1 MHSGCFLLSL
11 IVFQYNG
18 YEKLFFCYM
27 HTVDFVRLYNG

>member
-18 YEKLFFCYM
+18 YEKIAFCYK
-27 HTVDFVRLYNG
+27 HTMGFGWLYNG